1 MAEDRAIN
9 KNFGVVLFDD
19 PKQPMSGWKATAGN
33 TKTERIQSADEL
45 STGTIWLTNIGYDDF
60 FRASEIWRRSNLRHE
75 GYLVVKIANILKEWN
90 YDPGRAGQASE
101 LAPGFICQF
110 VSQCFHRIMHAAF
123 RLIRQIDPRLT
134 MDRAFT
140 GQTLRDDIRVVL
152 PPLDYPKSEAASIMK
167 ADKSYQEFT
176 QCTTRPIR
184 DAVSIMVRRPRT
196 LHAMDML
203 QVPVPLGPFEFVA
216 RKNFRH
222 HGNDI
227 VDFLK
232 DTDHPCMI
240 ELDVEGIDPEVGP
253 VYGFSNSTN
262 KQAKQSRSWVAH
274 NEFQALSRYANL
286 SIRSFYMGREYGS
299 LVSKLPDAVQE
310 FLTDKTLDSSWTAG
324 VIAETLWRAATLKE
338 ASDKAGKPTD
348 GEDRAGTS
356 WEGAWIR
363 GQDKI
368 SMFMPAL
375 ELHKRNYV
383 ISSYGLGWV
392 QARVTEEM
400 KTDFLNDALSLG
412 LVPAMTDIPDGLF
425 QMQVPIQWG
434 GDKRSKVFAQYQ
446 ATKNIKMLWNLDKLP
461 TLPPG
466 ERKKFIIQ
474 LMQIAAKDDAEN

>member
-19 PKQPMSGWKATAGN
+19 PKQPAAGWKATAGN
-33 TKTERIQSADEL
+33 PKTERIQSPDDL
-45 STGTIWLTNIGYDDF
+45 STGTIWLTNIDYNDF
-60 FRASEIWRRSNLRHE
+60 FRSSEIWRRSNLRHD

-90 YDPGRAGQASE
+90 YDPGRAGQPSQ
-101 LAPGFICQF
+101 LAPNFICQF

-140 GQTLRDDIRVVL
+140 RQTLRDDLRIVL
-152 PPLDYPKSEAASIMK
+152 PPLDYPKSEAASFMK
-167 ADKSYQEFT
+167 VDKSFQEFT
-176 QCTTRPIR
+176 QCTTRPMR

-196 LHAMDML
+196 LHAMEML
-203 QVPVPLGPFEFVA
+203 QTPVPVGPFEPVA

-222 HGNDI
+222 HGTDI

-232 DTDHPCMI
+232 TTERPCMI
-240 ELDVEGIDPEVGP
+240 ELDVEGIDPDIGP

-262 KQAKQSRSWVAH
+262 KQSKQSRDWVAH
-274 NEFQALSRYANL
+274 NEFEALSRYANL

-324 VIAETLWRAATLKE
+324 IIAETLWRAATLKE
-338 ASDKAGKPTD
+338 ASDQAGKATD

-368 SMFMPAL
+368 SMFIPAL
-375 ELHKRNYV
+375 ELNKRNYA

-400 KTDFLNDALSLG
+400 RTDFLNDALSLG
-412 LVPAMTDIPDGLF
+412 LVPSMNDIPDGFF
-425 QMQVPIQWG
+425 QKEIPIQWG
-434 GDKRSKVFAQYQ
+434 GDRRSKVFAQYQ

-461 TLPPG
+461 TMPPG
-466 ERKKFIIQ
+466 ERVKFIRQ
-474 LMQIAAKDDAEN
+474 LMEIAARDPD